1 MNQKTEGQTI
11 IHVNPRFRV
20 ARSGVSNSGTGLEED
35 FFYVVKP
42 DAVCVIPVCGDTI
55 GMILVDRPIVNE
67 NMWELPGGRM
77 TEGESPVESGMR
89 ELKEE
94 TGLEGRDWKE
104 LGSFYPLPGIVSE
117 KIHMVSC
124 IVQSGVNPEICKKER
139 IIEMKFFT
147 ADEIRGMIKENMVKS
162 SRDGYVLLRCLG
174 DGSLLGRDGTATRNQ
189 KPE

>member
-35 FFYVVKP
+35 FFFVVKT

-67 NMWELPGGRM
+67 SMWELPGGRM
-77 TEGESPVESGMR
+77 AGNESPVDAGKR

-94 TGLEGRDWKE
+94 TGLEGSEWKE
-104 LGSFYPLPGIVSE
+104 LGSFYPLPGIVTE
-117 KIHMVSC
+117 KIHIVSC
-124 IVQSGVNPEICKKER
+124 IVKSGVNPEICRKER
-139 IIEMKFFT
+139 IIEMKFLT
-147 ADEIRGMIKENMVKS
+147 ADEIRGMIKQNLVKS
-162 SRDGYVLLRCLG
+162 SRDGYVLLRWLF
-174 DGSLLGRDGTATRNQ
+174 LGREEGR
-189 KPE
+189 EEER